1 MGSGVALSLLPPGIE
16 ETLAVSEGHL
26 SGLKSDE
33 TTTSRMSDIL
43 IMLIGA
49 LERTSLTPD

>member
-16 ETLAVSEGHL
+16 ETLAVSERHL